1 MAFLI
6 KTELNV
12 KLKHD
17 TQQTNIKTEIVS
29 GISLPWKGNHYKSMQ
44 KKNDFFLSSIRKVI
58 IVVKT

>member
-6 KTELNV
+6 KTELNI

-29 GISLPWKGNHYKSMQ
+29 GISLPWKGNHYKPMQ
-44 KKNDFFLSSIRKVI
+44 KKMTSFYLLYEK
-58 IVVKT
+58 